1 MTKKHRRNRLEENN
15 VERFAWVFLSAMC
28 ILFLFPMVV
37 AVMISICPCTINTLL
52 FITIPVLSLEGSS
65 VRRESICLKFIASS
79 SNDRPFSQ
87 AM

>member
-37 AVMISICPCTINTLL
+37 AVMISI
-52 FITIPVLSLEGSS
+52 SS
-65 VRRESICLKFIASS
+65 YGRKSRTASRVGDPGIQNVCRTHGKVVS
-79 SNDRPFSQ
+79 DGLDP
-87 AM
+87 